1 VDTHSTDVKS
11 PPRPPLIRASV
22 RAYTVKVSHIPM
34 AYLYWSEC
42 LFSMTLLPEPQPV
55 AKSAHKMYSKG
66 VKSVGHGKQHAD
78 LYTDLHQQYG
88 DMFKQYADKHMAGGC
103 VINV

>member
-1 VDTHSTDVKS
+1 
-11 PPRPPLIRASV
+11 
-22 RAYTVKVSHIPM
+22 M

-42 LFSMTLLPEPQPV
+42 LFPMTLLPEPQPV
-55 AKSAHKMYSKG
+55 AKSAHKIYSKG

-103 VINV
+103 VINVGHPLYADQQGGANGDLVIVRVNRWSLI